1 MSKHTK
7 IMRVLETS
15 GRKISSELQGQDRTQ
30 SPSPD
35 DASESVASPGNST
48 GDDARPSISFG
59 RGRPVSPF
67 HIANLSATATGSLRS
82 ETWPSVSSEALMVS
96 LDEPSESSSS
106 QSSPSPTTSA
116 GPITSS
122 GSGRSADAS
131 RSSSVSED
139 PAAVQRRYRYI
150 RSRIPVRGHSFCS
163 CLDSPNRT
171 EGRFLE
177 CLCGEENG
185 SGENVLFFHCDVQK
199 E

>member
-1 MSKHTK
+1 
-7 IMRVLETS
+7 MRVLETS
-15 GRKISSELQGQDRTQ
+15 GRKISSEVQGQDRAQ

-35 DASESVASPGNST
+35 DGSESLESPGKST
-48 GDDARPSISFG
+48 VDDARPSISFG

-67 HIANLSATATGSLRS
+67 HIANLSATVTGSIRS

-106 QSSPSPTTSA
+106 QSSPSPTTSTVQT
-116 GPITSS
+116 ISS
-122 GSGRSADAS
+122 GSGRSGDGS

-185 SGENVLFFHCDVQK
+185 SGEDALF
-199 E
+199 